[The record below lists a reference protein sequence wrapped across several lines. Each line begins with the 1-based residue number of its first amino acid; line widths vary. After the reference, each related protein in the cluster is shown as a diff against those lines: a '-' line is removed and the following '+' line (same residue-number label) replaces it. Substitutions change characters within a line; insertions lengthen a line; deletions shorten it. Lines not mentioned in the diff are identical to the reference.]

1 MKISKQILDHYI
13 GYVTDWYVVMNDEIG
28 DELTDY
34 YDSVLRIK
42 DNALNHQDLE
52 PLKLGINY
60 LLCHPEISL
69 DNHGGAYIWD
79 DEEVREILHYI
90 LSTIYPDNPKVN
102 CEEVKDI
109 QLVDMS
115 KYDWWKSRGVKP

>member
-42 DNALNHQDLE
+42 DNVSKHQDLE

-60 LLCHPEISL
+60 LLCHPEINL
-69 DNHGGAYIWD
+69 DNHGGSYTWD

-90 LSTIYPDNPKVN
+90 RSIIWPDDSKLD
-102 CEEVKDI
+102 CAEVKDI